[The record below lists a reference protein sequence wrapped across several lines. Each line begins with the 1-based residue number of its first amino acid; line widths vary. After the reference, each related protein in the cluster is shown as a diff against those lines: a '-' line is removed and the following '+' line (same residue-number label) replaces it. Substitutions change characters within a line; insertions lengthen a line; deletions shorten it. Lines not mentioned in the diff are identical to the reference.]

1 MTVQV
6 GIVGWGEIAQEH
18 ARHLDTAGAKLA
30 GVVSRRAHLVL
41 DIPVHRS
48 LDEMLPHVDA
58 VMVAVPNYLHAP
70 VCLQAVAAGVPVMVE
85 KPLLITNEQ
94 LEQLESTLMNV
105 SVPVHLGYRL
115 RYNRSMLKLRERLR
129 NVRCIRCVYE
139 LDIDEL
145 ADGKEWTYEYSSTGG
160 SFFTLGIH
168 ALDLARWLA
177 RCRGEPLSDLC
188 ASADSVSTSTDYPL
202 RVALSGLL
210 PNGIHIEVGA
220 DLRANLRSNVD
231 LKVEAEEGGYPD
243 VALAPPRPEDEPDE
257 YRALIGDFIRA
268 VKTGSV
274 DTKELEEVLQC
285 HRELLAAREQSAA
298 VPPSSVLS

>member
-115 RYNRSMLKLRERLR
+115 R
-129 NVRCIRCVYE
+129 
-139 LDIDEL
+139 
-145 ADGKEWTYEYSSTGG
+145 
-160 SFFTLGIH
+160 
-168 ALDLARWLA
+168 
-177 RCRGEPLSDLC
+177 
-188 ASADSVSTSTDYPL
+188 
-202 RVALSGLL
+202 
-210 PNGIHIEVGA
+210 
-220 DLRANLRSNVD
+220 
-231 LKVEAEEGGYPD
+231 
-243 VALAPPRPEDEPDE
+243 
-257 YRALIGDFIRA
+257 
-268 VKTGSV
+268 
-274 DTKELEEVLQC
+274 
-285 HRELLAAREQSAA
+285 
-298 VPPSSVLS
+298 